1 MLDANR
7 QPVAQKKHQMYG
19 KRFAHESAILPPPS
33 LSHTNSSTDSIPNIP
48 IKYEPYDA
56 YNSSAAQSSA
66 AAAAAASVIK
76 PPPSL
81 ADSESKYS
89 YAIDFPHHQRHK
101 NTNGLA
107 SHELVHHNHTY
118 TMPPHPNPQ
127 QLPNNNGANPKPQ
140 MRDKKSKRTE
150 DEHLT
155 RDEKRA
161 RALQV
166 PITVR
171 VRASGTFHVAIT
183 VANVSTFLSFRTLLS
198 VPGPRH
204 YQLAN
209 G

>member
-33 LSHTNSSTDSIPNIP
+33 LSHTNSSSTDSIPNIP

-56 YNSSAAQSSA
+56 YNSSVAHSSA

-76 PPPSL
+76 PPQI
-81 ADSESKYS
+81 DSETKYS
-89 YAIDFPHHQRHK
+89 YSLDFPHPRHK
-101 NTNGLA
+101 STNGLS

-140 MRDKKSKRTE
+140 MRDKKAKKSE
-150 DEHLT
+150 EEHMS

-161 RALQV
+161 RALQI

-171 VRASGTFHVAIT
+171 V
-183 VANVSTFLSFRTLLS
+183 NVL
-198 VPGPRH
+198 PH
-204 YQLAN
+204 
-209 G
+209 